1 MAGVTDRDGPT
12 PAPPASI
19 RVETV
24 VAPDGTALLSIAG
37 ELDVATEGV
46 VRAAL
51 DEALARQPVRVVVD
65 LAGVEFID
73 SSGLLLL
80 VATAASAVAF
90 EVRNPSCVVRR
101 VIELAGVASML
112 NLTP

>member
-1 MAGVTDRDGPT
+1 MAGVTDREGPA

-37 ELDVATEGV
+37 ESDVATEGV

-65 LAGVEFID
+65 LAGLEFID

-80 VATAASAVAF
+80 WSPPPRVPRRSRFATPPASCGASSSSRAW
-90 EVRNPSCVVRR
+90 RR
-101 VIELAGVASML
+101 CS
-112 NLTP
+112 T